1 MDSLQAQAKKL
12 EVCGCRRK
20 IGTRTFD
27 CLQCDGSHQFQ
38 CRCLQ
43 RPLDYA
49 RLFKFRRYVEG
60 REEDVGVKINIEKC
74 YLVGW
79 DGHNARVELVLTG
92 GYVEPRTV
100 KVESNKFGDKM
111 FRINLRLAI
120 GRELLRIRREVAA

>member
-1 MDSLQAQAKKL
+1 M
-12 EVCGCRRK
+12 
-20 IGTRTFD
+20 
-27 CLQCDGSHQFQ
+27 
-38 CRCLQ
+38 
-43 RPLDYA
+43 
-49 RLFKFRRYVEG
+49 
-60 REEDVGVKINIEKC
+60 KINIEKC